1 MLSIPGRVIKLIK
14 SYSFQR
20 YYLAN
25 NIIMSASNNEHSGAS
40 SSPSVKRKRD
50 HTDRSPE
57 SRQGAPRP
65 EVKVPKLFPIFEKH
79 GVVDEERPFNWLTPS
94 LGPKRSCLH
103 GIHLVP
109 NASSRVAAFDLDGTV
124 IKSSFIQLGRSG
136 SKGGGGKRVMR
147 KQANGLEWEWW
158 RTVVPQKM
166 KEAHDSGF
174 SVVLISNQNLKSVEL
189 AEWKKKIPLIAA
201 AVPELPF
208 RIFAAIAKDG
218 HRKPMPGMW
227 FELERIFAKEGI
239 TIDKSASYYVGDAAG
254 RADDFASTD
263 RKFALNVG
271 VKFYTPEEYF
281 LKIPPAPYTLPGY
294 DVSSVKEDPQASS
307 ESDVAVLPSD
317 PRTEIVLFVGFPCL
331 GKSTFYRKHFA
342 PAGYVHVNQ
351 DTLGSRPKCIKA
363 AEGALAAGKSCV
375 IDNTNRDVQ
384 TREYYLDIAKRLQVP
399 ARCFLFRGSF
409 ELAWHNNLYRAYVIP
424 ASVADREP
432 SRTALPYMALTS
444 FADAYEAP
452 SAEEGFGEVRE
463 IPWRFEGSEEERRHW
478 SMWLQID
485 GK

>member
-1 MLSIPGRVIKLIK
+1 MLFIPAR
-14 SYSFQR
+14 SYSIIQR
-20 YYLAN
+20 YYSAN
-25 NIIMSASNNEHSGAS
+25 NFIMSASNSEHGGAS
-40 SSPSVKRKRD
+40 SSSAKRKRD
-50 HTDRSPE
+50 HASGSPG
-57 SRQGAPRP
+57 SREGAPQP
-65 EVKVPKLFPIFEKH
+65 EAKVPKFFPIFEKR
-79 GVVDEERPFNWLTPS
+79 GTVDEESPFKWLTPS
-94 LGPKRSCLH
+94 LGPTRSCLH
-103 GIHLVP
+103 GVHLVP

-124 IKSSFIQLGRSG
+124 IKSPFIQLGRPG

-158 RTVVPQKM
+158 RAVVPQKM

-174 SVVLISNQNLKSVEL
+174 SVVLISNQNLKSAAL

-208 RIFAAIAKDG
+208 RIFAATAKDG

-227 FELERIFAKEGI
+227 FELERIFAKDRI

-294 DVSSVKEDPQASS
+294 NVSSVKDDPQGSS
-307 ESDVAVLPSD
+307 ESDASILPPD
-317 PRTEIVLFVGFPCL
+317 PRTEIVLFVGFPSL

-342 PAGYVHVNQ
+342 SAGYVHVNQ
-351 DTLGSRPKCIKA
+351 DSLGSRPKCVKA
-363 AEGALAAGKSCV
+363 AEKALAAGKSCV

-384 TREYYLDIAKRLQVP
+384 TRKYYLDIAKRLQVP
-399 ARCFLFRGSF
+399 ARCFLFQGSF
-409 ELAWHNNLYRAYVIP
+409 ELAWHNNLYRAYVMP

-432 SRTALPYMALTS
+432 HRAVLPYMALTS

-452 SAEEGFGEVRE
+452 SVKEGFSEVRE
-463 IPWRFEGSEEERRHW
+463 IPWRFEGNEEERRHW
-478 SMWLQID
+478 GMWLQID